1 VSVGLLVDGRLDSLD
16 GPGRPA
22 VPSEVAADVLST
34 QLPVV
39 HADDAARAVVLPVAF
54 KGRPAGVLVVRR
66 AVGEFG
72 VDEQALLRSF
82 AAQASVALENT
93 RLYGEIDGLF
103 RQYMSPAI
111 VTALLADPAQA
122 GLGGRVVEVTSLFA
136 DLRGFTAF
144 SERTDPGGVVAM
156 LNRYFA
162 IAVPTVLEHG
172 GTVTQFA
179 GDNIM
184 AVFNA
189 PVRQPDHP
197 LRAARAALAVQGAV
211 ASVVPGDADAPRFR
225 IGINTGLALVGN
237 VGADIRCYTANG
249 DSVNLAARLEGL
261 AEAGGVVIG
270 EATRSALGAKARV
283 HDLGPLQVKGK
294 DQPVRAFALIGLAD

>member
-1 VSVGLLVDGRLDSLD
+1 V
-16 GPGRPA
+16 
-22 VPSEVAADVLST
+22 T
-34 QLPVV
+34 
-39 HADDAARAVVLPVAF
+39 RAVVLPVAF
-54 KGRPAGVLVVRR
+54 KGSPAGVLVVRR
-66 AVGEFG
+66 AEGEFG
-72 VDEQALLRSF
+72 DDERALLRSF
-82 AAQASVALENT
+82 GAQASVALENT
-93 RLYGEIDGLF
+93 RLYGEIDALF

-122 GLGGRVVEVTSLFA
+122 GLGGRLGEVTSVFA
-136 DLRGFTAF
+136 DLRGFTSF
-144 SERTDPGGVVAM
+144 SERSEPAAVVEM

-179 GDNIM
+179 VDYIM

-189 PVRQPDHP
+189 PVRHP
-197 LRAARAALAVQGAV
+197 AHAERAARAALAVQRAV
-211 ASVVPGDADAPRFR
+211 ATVVPEDADAPRFR
-225 IGINTGLALVGN
+225 IGINTGPALVGN

-270 EATRSALGAKARV
+270 EATRAALGARATVR
-283 HDLGPLQVKGK
+283 DLGPLQVKGK
-294 DQPVRAFALIGLAD
+294 EQSVRAFALLGLDG